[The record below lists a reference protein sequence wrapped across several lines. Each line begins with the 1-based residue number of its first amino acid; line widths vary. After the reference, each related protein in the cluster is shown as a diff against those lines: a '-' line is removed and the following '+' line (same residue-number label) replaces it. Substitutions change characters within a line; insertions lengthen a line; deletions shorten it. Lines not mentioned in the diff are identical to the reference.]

1 MNDIDDLSELI
12 QDDIITLCDG
22 YECDDNF
29 TDILCQVVV
38 DRIKE
43 YKDKKMIQTTEL
55 DISTQ
60 DV

>member
-1 MNDIDDLSELI
+1 MNINDLQELI

-29 TDILCQVVV
+29 TDMLCQVVV
-38 DRIKE
+38 DRFKE
-43 YKDKKMIQTTEL
+43 YHTYKEKDVCKQTE
-55 DISTQ
+55 S